1 MRPCIINKL
10 TIGGDAP
17 VRVMG
22 VINCSPESFYN
33 DSFIPTNEIH
43 AKAVG
48 MIEAGAD
55 MIDLGARSTAPNAQA
70 ISGTQEAERIDEA
83 LKELKGTG
91 FTVSVDTMNPWV
103 LDVCLKH
110 EIHAVND
117 IAGFAS
123 PAYAKRVADAG
134 LPAIVMAT
142 DYLPGDAVGLEATHK
157 ALATVVKRCGD
168 AGVDDI
174 ILDPGVGLWTP
185 FRSFDDDWELC
196 RNYETFL
203 QYDRP
208 VLAAVSRKSFIGSIV
223 NTEPQDRLAGS
234 LAVTMTLLQKG
245 ASLVRTHDV
254 AETVDT
260 IRVFERLVKQR

>member
-33 DSFIPTNEIH
+33 DSFIPTSEIH
-43 AKAVG
+43 KKAVE

-55 MIDLGARSTAPNAQA
+55 MIDIGARSTAPNSQA

-91 FTVSVDTMNPWV
+91 FTISVDTMSPWV
-103 LDVCLKH
+103 LDICLKH
-110 EIHAVND
+110 EIHAAND

-134 LPAIVMAT
+134 LAAILMAT
-142 DYLPGDAVGLEATHK
+142 DYQPGDAVGLEATHK
-157 ALATVVKRCGD
+157 ALANVVKRCAD
-168 AGVDDI
+168 AGIDNYV
-174 ILDPGVGLWTP
+174 LDPGVGLWTP
-185 FRSFDDDWELC
+185 WRSFDDDWELC
-196 RNYETFL
+196 RNYETF
-203 QYDRP
+203 QRYDHP

-223 NTEPQDRLAGS
+223 NKEPQDRLAGS

-245 ASLVRTHDV
+245 ASIVRTHDV

-260 IRVFERLVKQR
+260 IRVYERLVKQR